1 MLTIDN
7 LSFFRGEKV
16 IFQNLA
22 LSLSTSSAIVIT
34 GKNGCGKSS
43 LLKIIAGIYECN
55 NGKIFWGKDNI
66 KEIREDFNGDLQYLG
81 HKNFL
86 KPELSIFENIQFYAK
101 IHDTEMAIDS
111 ALNYFELSN
120 YKDVQVKKLS
130 AGWQQRVLLAKLMA
144 CPSTI
149 WLLDEPS
156 SHLDGYFK
164 EKLKELIKIRIKDKG
179 LVLLVTH
186 DEYFFDLGPKLNLED
201 FIS

>member
-7 LSFFRGEKV
+7 LSFFRGEKA

-22 LSLSTSSAIVIT
+22 LSVSTSSAIVIT

-55 NGKIFWGKDNI
+55 SGNIFWGNNNI
-66 KEIREDFNGDLQYLG
+66 KDIREDFNGDLQYLG

-86 KPELSIFENIQFYAK
+86 KPELSIFENLQFYSK
-101 IHDTEMAIDS
+101 LHDTEMALNS
-111 ALNYFELSN
+111 ALDFFELTQQQN
-120 YKDVQVKKLS
+120 ILIKNLS

-144 CPSTI
+144 CPSTL

-156 SHLDGYFK
+156 NSLDKYFK
-164 EKLKELIKIRIKDKG
+164 EKLKELIKVRVKDKG
-179 LVLLVTH
+179 LVFIVTH

-201 FIS
+201 FIN